1 MLPGNTPA
9 DYNRIDSM
17 TEVELWRNFQIYR
30 NWLGVVGYKKL
41 TAATDDEVNNLKF
54 GCKVKNRL
62 QAVLKENDIN
72 ISLTF

>member
-17 TEVELWRNFQIYR
+17 SETELWRNFQIYK
-30 NWLGVVGYKKL
+30 NWLKVVGHKKVSE
-41 TAATDDEVNNLKF
+41 ATDDEINNLKF

-62 QAVLKENDIN
+62 HAILSGNGIN
-72 ISLTF
+72 IPL

>member
-30 NWLGVVGYKKL
+30 NWLKVVGHKKV
-41 TAATDDEVNNLKF
+41 AEATDDEINNLKF
-54 GCKVKNRL
+54 GCRVKNQL
-62 QAVLKENDIN
+62 QAILSKNNIN
-72 ISLTF
+72 IPL